1 MEINI
6 FSVFVIVG
14 MAIWIAVQNERIKR
28 LNKTI
33 EQSNEYYMRLHNQNV
48 ILTQEFEKA
57 KGVINNLSK

>member
-1 MEINI
+1 MELNI

-14 MAIWIAVQNERIKR
+14 MAIWIAIQNERIKK

>member
-48 ILTQEFEKA
+48 ILTQEYEKA